1 MAAKSANVSF
11 EETNSAI
18 QVLDKAGKKGAE
30 GGVALRNTLAILS
43 QGRFLPKDTQE
54 ELKKAG
60 IDVLALGDDKS
71 KSLKERLEML
81 KPVLNDTAF
90 ATFAGI
96 ASASFGAFKL
106 SAVSA
111 CRAVS
116 TAIMNIPIV
125 GWIVAAIAALIAVGV
140 YFWNTSVK
148 FRAVFLLR

>member
-11 EETNSAI
+11 EETNAAI
-18 QVLDKAGKKGAE
+18 QVLDKAGKKGSE

-43 QGRFLPKDTQE
+43 QGGFLPKDTQE

-60 IDVLALGDDKS
+60 IDVLALGDKS

-81 KPVLNDTAF
+81 KPVLNYTAF
-90 ATFAGI
+90 TTFAGI

-111 CRAVS
+111 YRAVS

-125 GWIVAAIAALIAVGV
+125 DWIVAAIAALISVGV